1 MLLEVKDLHTYYT
14 ARGKEVRAVDGASFT
29 MAEGEN
35 LGLVGESGCGKTTL
49 AKSIM
54 RIIASNARIESGEVL
69 FNGTDLVSLPES
81 QLNKVRWREL
91 SLVTQSAMNSLDPVY
106 TVGDQITETL
116 KTHTSMNSAQA
127 HERGVE
133 LFELVGLEP
142 KRLSSYP
149 HQLSGGMRQR
159 VVIALALALSPKL
172 IIADEPTTA
181 LDVVV
186 QDGILKQLDQIQR
199 QLKNSMILVT
209 HDVSLVAEMCHRVA
223 VMYAGKIVEIGT
235 TSELFR
241 NASHPYTIGL
251 LNAFPTLESAKGEL
265 ISIPGTPPD
274 LSERIPGCS
283 FAARCPFA
291 TDTCRNE
298 APPSVEVSP
307 GHFSACH
314 YTEQAESFRERAA
327 EQERWRQ
334 QEAGRVNREEEEQRA
349 AAAQHLL
356 SISNRF
362 DAEHSGHNA
371 DAGTGSDSDSYS
383 GVGGRKTALVIKDV
397 TKHYPVKQGFGA
409 SLRRESRK
417 VVHAVDGVSLEVH
430 EGEILGLAGESG
442 SGKSTIGEIIT
453 GLQTA
458 TSGSLSYRGRPITE
472 KGRTR
477 KEFRRLVQMAF
488 QDPYETLNPRF
499 TIFQTVLEP
508 LRNFGIGSVEERQEL
523 VVEALREV
531 DLLPPETYLDRYPHE
546 LSGGQRQRV
555 AIARAI
561 VCGPHFLVADEPV
574 SMLDVSIRAGVLN
587 LFRRFK
593 RELEMSI
600 IYVSH
605 DLATIRYICDRTAIL
620 YLGRVAELGPTEEV
634 LENPKHPYTRLLIS
648 AVPRTDPDLERRHV
662 DARGEIPDPI
672 AIPNGCRFHTR
683 CPLAMAHC
691 GWEGRDLQVL
701 IETAQRAENA
711 APALNE
717 IKAMTVAGLNLR
729 LTVNSAGATPSVKAA
744 VQGVMEAHDRP
755 IEAAVESMSE
765 NGTELLITFGR
776 QAEPEQ
782 YRVGD
787 KHTAACYLYEE
798 NGT

>member
-14 ARGKEVRAVDGASFT
+14 ARGKEVRAVDGASFS
-29 MAEGEN
+29 MAQGEN

-81 QLNKVRWREL
+81 QLNKFRWREL

-116 KTHTSMNSAQA
+116 KAHTNMSSAQA

-159 VVIALALALSPKL
+159 VVIALALALNPKL

-223 VMYAGKIVEIGT
+223 VMYAGKIVEIGS

-274 LSERIPGCS
+274 LSERIVGCP

-291 TDTCRNE
+291 TDTCRTV

-314 YTEQAESFRERAA
+314 YTDQAESFRVRAA

-334 QEAGRVNREEEEQRA
+334 QEAGRVNREEEEKRTA
-349 AAAQHLL
+349 AAEHLL
-356 SISNRF
+356 RVSSRF
-362 DAEHSGHNA
+362 DAEHAHG
-371 DAGTGSDSDSYS
+371 DTGSST
-383 GVGGRKTALVIKDV
+383 GAEGRQAALVVKDV
-397 TKHYPVKQGFGA
+397 TKHYPVKQSVGA
-409 SLRRESRK
+409 SIRREPRK
-417 VVHAVDGVSLEVH
+417 VVHAVDGVSIEVH

-442 SGKSTIGEIIT
+442 SGKSTLGEIIT

-458 TSGSLSYRGRPITE
+458 TTGSLSYRGRPITE

-477 KEFRRLVQMAF
+477 REFRRLVQMAF

-508 LRNFGIGSVEERQEL
+508 LRNFGIGTAEERKEL

-620 YLGRVAELGPTEEV
+620 YLGRIAELGPTEEV

-662 DARGEIPDPI
+662 DSRGEIPDPI

-701 IETAQRAENA
+701 LEAAQRAENA
-711 APALNE
+711 AAALNE
-717 IKAMTVAGLNLR
+717 IKAMTVVGLNLR
-729 LTVNSAGATPSVKAA
+729 ITVNSAAATPSVKAA
-744 VQGVMEAHDRP
+744 VQAVMEAHDRP
-755 IEAAVESMSE
+755 IEQAVEGISE
-765 NGTELLITFGR
+765 DASELLIRFSKR
-776 QAEPEQ
+776 PEPEQ

>member
-14 ARGKEVRAVDGASFT
+14 ARGKEVRAVEGASFS

-54 RIIASNARIESGEVL
+54 RIIASNARIESGEIL

-81 QLNKVRWREL
+81 QLNKFRWREL

-116 KTHTSMNSAQA
+116 KAHSPINSAQA

-159 VVIALALALSPKL
+159 VVIALALALNPKL

-223 VMYAGKIVEIGT
+223 VMYAGKIVEIGS

-274 LSERIPGCS
+274 LSERIVGCP

-291 TDTCRNE
+291 TDTCRTV

-314 YTEQAESFRERAA
+314 YTDQAESFRERAA

-334 QEAGRVNREEEEQRA
+334 QEAGRVNREEEEQRV

-356 SISNRF
+356 RASNRF
-362 DAEHSGHNA
+362 NAEPATDKGE
-371 DAGTGSDSDSYS
+371 
-383 GVGGRKTALVIKDV
+383 GVPQAALVVRDLK
-397 TKHYPVKQGFGA
+397 KHYPVKQGLGA
-409 SLRRESRK
+409 SIRREARK
-417 VVHAVDGVSLEVH
+417 HVHAVDGVSIEVH

-458 TSGSLSYRGRPITE
+458 TSGSLSYRGQPITE
-472 KGRTR
+472 KGHTR
-477 KEFRRLVQMAF
+477 KQFRRLVQMAF

-499 TIFQTVLEP
+499 TIYQTVLEP
-508 LRNFGIGSVEERQEL
+508 LRNFGIGSVEERKEL

-648 AVPRTDPDLERRHV
+648 AVPRTDPDLERKHV

-711 APALNE
+711 AAALSD
-717 IKAMTVAGLNLR
+717 IAGMTVLGLNLR
-729 LTVNSAGATPSVKAA
+729 IAVNSSSVLSAVRAA
-744 VQGVMEAHDRP
+744 IHAVMEAHDRP
-755 IEAAVESMSE
+755 IEQAVESIEE
-765 NGTELLITFGR
+765 NGSELLITFSKR
-776 QAEPEQ
+776 PEPEQ

-787 KHTAACYLYEE
+787 KHTAACYLYEG